1 MFNDWTNINRAD
13 VPTVERWW
21 ASTPNANV
29 GILTGVKSGL
39 FVFDID
45 PKNGGNDTYSDLLAK
60 HGQMPDTWEVITG
73 SGGRHCYFRYPAFP
87 VRNVA
92 GLFGPTSGIDIRGD
106 GGQVVAPPS
115 IHPETGKTYE
125 WDGLRDI
132 ESFKFAEAPA
142 WLLEALEA
150 RGRVTPQNGRA
161 PVKLVPEKIPG
172 GTRNHALVAM
182 AGNMRRMGLTAEE
195 IFPSLQFVNQTRCD
209 PPEDLAAVHQISQ
222 SMMRYRPQD
231 NDLFN
236 TSARLWRLT
245 KKHEL
250 EAEEKLVRLKLEPQD
265 GLSVYRSQLT
275 GPAPVI
281 DRMLYNGLTILAGKS
296 KAGKAQPLDAKIL
309 TPYGWI
315 LMGDVKLGHQIIGAN
330 GKATTVTAIHPQ
342 GIQPC
347 YHVVFSDG
355 ACAETTG
362 EHLWRIKDQNHR
374 FTGHEGLL
382 RTTEEISEM
391 LMNGKLR
398 HTFVPMVDPIEF
410 AKPTAPIISH
420 YLLGVL
426 LGDGGLTKDVTIT
439 SGDPEIFEYVKDE
452 LPVGVSIHHR
462 PHKLT
467 ISLRTTSRKAA
478 DIKRAPMVIAL
489 RSMGLMGKG
498 SHDKFIPLD
507 YLRGSVDER
516 LDLLRGLL
524 DTDGTISKRGGIS
537 FYTTSRRLADDFTE
551 LVQSLGGTIWKT
563 LKHPNFKDRD
573 GNTKA
578 GRLCYVL
585 RVKIPIALGSPFRLK
600 RKTARWSASRHG
612 SKKPPARKIELVSY
626 SRHTE
631 TQCITVSAEDG
642 LYVTNDFIVTHN
654 SWIAMQL
661 ALSTAMHTSALGERQ
676 VLRPGGVV
684 YYSLEMGENRTA
696 ARLRQLMA
704 SEDITLQ
711 NIEFV
716 WDCLPMAAGG
726 MDQLSMLLETKR
738 PSLVVIDT
746 FMAFAKGKQKESGD
760 VMRGQYG
767 EMDLLKKL
775 SEKHETALLLVHH
788 TRKTGAWDTG
798 DEGVDLVAGSR
809 GVTAACDSVWILRKQ
824 PDDLFA
830 LDITGRDVEE
840 QSLAVKFGKDP
851 LGWVIIGDADSVKRG
866 NEDSEILSVVSSEGH
881 VTIGKICSTLRMQRP
896 KAQVILQ
903 RLNQSGMVGK
913 KPNGTY
919 YIRTDESEGAPWSN

>member
-1 MFNDWTNINRAD
+1 MIPLLTRSKKPMFNDWTNINRAD

-150 RGRVTPQNGRA
+150 RGRVTPQNGRV

-296 KAGKAQPLDAKIL
+296 KAGK
-309 TPYGWI
+309 
-315 LMGDVKLGHQIIGAN
+315 
-330 GKATTVTAIHPQ
+330 
-342 GIQPC
+342 
-347 YHVVFSDG
+347 
-355 ACAETTG
+355 
-362 EHLWRIKDQNHR
+362 
-374 FTGHEGLL
+374 
-382 RTTEEISEM
+382 
-391 LMNGKLR
+391 
-398 HTFVPMVDPIEF
+398 
-410 AKPTAPIISH
+410 
-420 YLLGVL
+420 
-426 LGDGGLTKDVTIT
+426 
-439 SGDPEIFEYVKDE
+439 
-452 LPVGVSIHHR
+452 
-462 PHKLT
+462 
-467 ISLRTTSRKAA
+467 
-478 DIKRAPMVIAL
+478 
-489 RSMGLMGKG
+489 
-498 SHDKFIPLD
+498 
-507 YLRGSVDER
+507 
-516 LDLLRGLL
+516 
-524 DTDGTISKRGGIS
+524 
-537 FYTTSRRLADDFTE
+537 
-551 LVQSLGGTIWKT
+551 
-563 LKHPNFKDRD
+563 
-573 GNTKA
+573 
-578 GRLCYVL
+578 
-585 RVKIPIALGSPFRLK
+585 
-600 RKTARWSASRHG
+600 
-612 SKKPPARKIELVSY
+612 
-626 SRHTE
+626 
-631 TQCITVSAEDG
+631 
-642 LYVTNDFIVTHN
+642 